1 MPGFHRRTNWQILE
15 RLLRS
20 RPDGTVLG
28 RIRLWCDPRRL
39 DPREVELLDRLLP
52 QTTASVQRC
61 LLDREAREDPLTGV
75 AAAATEERSSSS

>member
-1 MPGFHRRTNWQILE
+1 MPEPDRYPPALPGFHRRTPWQILE

-52 QTTASVQRC
+52 QMSRLRPALPRSTARP
-61 LLDREAREDPLTGV
+61 ART
-75 AAAATEERSSSS
+75 R